1 MKRIYL
7 LVFALTLTLKLFG
20 QEDEYHDSDS
30 THVVEGISVFPFDVF
45 IGKKYYQN
53 SFYNQLNEL
62 NSPSLNAP
70 LTFVGLGYN
79 GAFVV
84 NRDYSYCGHMAL
96 LYIIPQKID
105 VDTNHVGKISGY
117 VFSASVAGWDLF
129 KKNRKFDLMLSLG
142 ANVGRLRILRNEA
155 LKQKNTILAPMVAWS
170 PSWKIKRIVVTFNFQ
185 YDYDFSKKDW
195 RRMRFS
201 KTDKMALNRFN
212 QSGLSAFICVGM
224 NID

>member
-7 LVFALTLTLKLFG
+7 VVFVFAITLNLFA
-20 QEDEYHDSDS
+20 QDNDTQDSDS
-30 THVVEGISVFPFDVF
+30 THAVKGISVFPFDVF
-45 IGKKYYQN
+45 VGKKYYQN

-62 NSPSLNAP
+62 NNPSLKAP

-96 LYIIPQKID
+96 LYILPQKIN
-105 VDTNHVGKISGY
+105 VDSNQVGKISGY
-117 VFSASVAGWDLF
+117 VFSVSVAGWDFL
-129 KKNRKFDLMLSLG
+129 KKNKKLDVILSLG
-142 ANVGRLRILRNEA
+142 VNVGRLRILANEA
-155 LKQKNTILAPMVAWS
+155 LKQKNSLLAPMVAFS
-170 PSWKIKRIVVTFNFQ
+170 PSWKVRRMVVTFNFQ
-185 YDYDFSKKDW
+185 YDLDLSKTDW
-195 RRMRFS
+195 RSMKYS
-201 KTDKMALNRFN
+201 KTDKLPLNRFN